1 MERENMQYLPTWSD
15 RFFPRREV
23 AVAPPAAAIPVE
35 RVPVE
40 RVIAAAV
47 KAEAVAYAREVFSI
61 GAHRVTKDAASGW
74 QCECQ
79 GFAPSLECDHVKEA
93 VRLQS
98 VRQAHR

>member
-1 MERENMQYLPTWSD
+1 MQYLPTWSD
-15 RFFPRREV
+15 RFFARRE
-23 AVAPPAAAIPVE
+23 AAAATPAAAAPVE

-40 RVIAAAV
+40 RVTAALV
-47 KAEAVAYAREVFSI
+47 KAEAVAYVREVYSI

-74 QCECQ
+74 KCECQ

-98 VRQAHR
+98 VRQPRR